1 MPKDAKTIQEEL
13 CAPFAAAD
21 LEWRIQMAFPDDMR
35 GIAVPYVTNRAIQN
49 RLDSVV
55 GVDHWYNDYK
65 PWHGAGKK
73 EAQICGISIFFE
85 DRGWITKWDGAE
97 DSDIEP
103 IKGGLSDSMKRSA
116 VQWGI
121 GRILY
126 GMDTVYVDIEKK
138 GKNFIIKKSERSKLD
153 GEYNKYLKSLSLTPA
168 PAGGTQ
174 SQLIP
179 RESAGEPAQTP
190 PPAKQQ
196 SGAAPATQPKAAQ
209 PAQSGAP
216 ASGSKRRPTTEYII
230 MNARVQG
237 GMSGSVSTCL
247 ALTTPDGKR
256 ATAFVQ
262 GAHPELKPGMELF
275 NVKKELKQQ
284 DSVVFYLLHAFDY
297 AAAEPAT
304 KAA

>member
-73 EAQICGISIFFE
+73 ESQICGISIFFE

-138 GKNFIIKKSERSKLD
+138 GKNFIIKKSE
-153 GEYNKYLKSLSLTPA
+153 T
-168 PAGGTQ
+168 
-174 SQLIP
+174 
-179 RESAGEPAQTP
+179 GEPFFENCYP
-190 PPAKQQ
+190 RVVKDEGSPAALKLMDEFLEPVDTEWRGLGIIEK
-196 SGAAPATQPKAAQ
+196 SGVKLRDKY
-209 PAQSGAP
+209 SDFD
-216 ASGSKRRPTTEYII
+216 
-230 MNARVQG
+230 ARVKFSLPEIKGRSNPACRCGEVLQG
-237 GMSGSVSTCL
+237 KCKPTDCKVFGKGCTPLHPIGACMVS
-247 ALTTPDGKR
+247 DE
-256 ATAFVQ
+256 
-262 GAHPELKPGMELF
+262 GAC
-275 NVKKELKQQ
+275 
-284 DSVVFYLLHAFDY
+284 
-297 AAAEPAT
+297 AAYYQYGGV
-304 KAA
+304 